1 MKTEAD
7 IQREIDALD
16 TADTVILDVR
26 QEFDDGATSGITEIT
41 PSPSIIGAYQ
51 GRAISAL
58 VRELAARFPLF
69 SAPSPMK
76 LGVNVELQQF
86 CRAAIPEDIM
96 SRTRVRLAVNYFLS
110 QWAKQPEYQAALKAG
125 GPRFDLWMN
134 PCGGVLDEEADHHKY
149 RMMRQEATKLMN
161 AQA

>member
-1 MKTEAD
+1 MKN
-7 IQREIDALD
+7 
-16 TADTVILDVR
+16 
-26 QEFDDGATSGITEIT
+26 
-41 PSPSIIGAYQ
+41 
-51 GRAISAL
+51 AISTQGPWRMPVANTHPKRKKMRQSTVDDQPV

-76 LGVNVELQQF
+76 LGVNAELQQFF

-134 PCGGVLDEEADHHKY
+134 PRGGVLDEETDHHKS
-149 RMMRQEATKLMN
+149 RMMRQEAAKWMN